1 MSEGN
6 NLNKINNQY
15 SQYVIDSTYNN
26 FTNTSEKSSTEMKKK
41 SLISI
46 GNCYK
51 FYFYILGS
59 SLFKVLYLMILG
71 DKDNNF
77 GLFGFAP
84 ILSSYNNMQSIYT
97 YLGYII
103 FGIITYLCFNN
114 KEKKN
119 KNVFLE
125 TLELIKD
132 KMKNQDKT
140 KTKFQTFLVCLC
152 FAFYKEI
159 QNLLFSFG
167 YQPLDYW
174 TFEVIFTFLLMK
186 KYFEVDIYR
195 HHICS
200 IIMISIICSF
210 LLFVASFFPYS
221 KKGNQ
226 YEFVEEQLG
235 SYLYSFIFI
244 IAFMFISFIYSF
256 SRNFSKVLMQTKFVS
271 QYIIIIFIG
280 ITGLIFSIIISIIS
294 YLCNNGDN
302 FISYFETLKTHST
315 SDILL
320 DLLLISPL
328 SMFFQ
333 FMQIYFEILTI
344 YYLNPMYCLLLNNI
358 CFGIQ
363 RLVLFLFNIKMEY
376 FISFLLSEISEIIAI
391 FGYMIYL
398 EIIELNFCGLSDNLK
413 RKIIIKGEKEFNKLN
428 EDKIEN
434 ILGVEENEEDEDDS
448 YIGVGKY
455 EEMLEKRKNYKK

>member
-1 MSEGN
+1 MNEGN
-6 NLNKINNQY
+6 NVNKIN
-15 SQYVIDSTYNN
+15 SQYTQYAIETT
-26 FTNTSEKSSTEMKKK
+26 FTNVSEKVSSEVKNK

-59 SLFKVLYLMILG
+59 AFFKVLSLMILG
-71 DKDNNF
+71 DKDSNF

-84 ILSSYNNMQSIYT
+84 ILSSYNSMQSIYT

-103 FGIITYLCFNN
+103 FGIITYLCFNG
-114 KEKKN
+114 KEKK
-119 KNVFLE
+119 KYYFLE
-125 TLELIKD
+125 TLSFVKER
-132 KMKNQDKT
+132 MKNQDKN
-140 KTKFQTFLVCLC
+140 KTKFQIFFVCFC
-152 FAFYKEI
+152 FAIYKET
-159 QNLLFSFG
+159 QNLLFYFG

-186 KYFEVDIYR
+186 KYFEIDIYK

-200 IIMISIICSF
+200 IIMISIICTF
-210 LLFVASFFPYS
+210 LLFAASFFPNS
-221 KKGNQ
+221 NEGNQ

-235 SYLYSFIFI
+235 NYLFIFI
-244 IAFMFISFIYSF
+244 FILIFMFISFIYSF
-256 SRNFSKVLMQTKFVS
+256 TRNFSKVLMQTKYVS
-271 QYIIIIFIG
+271 QYILIFFIG
-280 ITGLIFSIIISIIS
+280 ITGLIFSIIISLIT
-294 YLCNNGDN
+294 YFCGKDDN
-302 FISYFETLKTHST
+302 FISYFEALSTHNT

-328 SMFFQ
+328 FMFFQ

-358 CFGIQ
+358 CYGIQ

-376 FISFLLSEISEIIAI
+376 FVYFLLCEISEIVAI
-391 FGYMIYL
+391 IGYTIYL
-398 EIIELNFCGLSDNLK
+398 EIIELNFCGLSDNIK

-434 ILGVEENEEDEDDS
+434 ILAVEENEEEEDDS
-448 YIGVGKY
+448 VIGVGKY
-455 EEMLEKRKNYKK
+455 EEMLEKRKNSKK